1 MPGQFSEWFDGDSL
15 VNRGMRLSPWEAPRF
30 LWAAVEGI
38 CGVVLRPD
46 PEPPKVQPLLPLEWK
61 WIGLRNLAYHGRRIS
76 YFGARVG
83 TPGPGAAEAEAQ
95 QHMQQSAG
103 LDMQLYANLAI
114 QLAEGHAVETYT
126 EDISDRIRVQNDALR
141 AVAFARPGEVLVC
154 IGNTAAQT
162 SVGAIELDKVLA
174 PDSHYHVHI
183 YNSERGIWS
192 HVESG
197 DTVELV
203 RVAVIVE
210 AGGFR
215 IVRLQEVS

>member
-1 MPGQFSEWFDGDSL
+1 MVRALRASFARYARGPRIYTTVPGQSSEWFDGDSL

-95 QHMQQSAG
+95 QHMHQSAV

-114 QLAEGHAVETYT
+114 QLAEGHAVAPYT
-126 EDISDRIRVQNDALR
+126 EASTARIRVHNDALR
-141 AVAFARPGEVLVC
+141 ALPFARPD
-154 IGNTAAQT
+154 Q
-162 SVGAIELDKVLA
+162 VLA
-174 PDSHYHVHI
+174 CI
-183 YNSERGIWS
+183 
-192 HVESG
+192 
-197 DTVELV
+197 
-203 RVAVIVE
+203 AV
-210 AGGFR
+210 
-215 IVRLQEVS
+215 